1 MGDIVGLVREIKRTF
16 KKPSEHLGTMLWLVF
31 DFHRLIKALLG
42 ISGLVIFTIF
52 VDHGRVL
59 LLRRN
64 LPPGPLPLPIVGN
77 HLHLPKS
84 KPWKKIEEWSKYY
97 NDPLITV
104 WIGRVPNIFV
114 NDCWTAADLMEKRA
128 NIYSSRPK
136 HIVLGEMLNNSDY
149 NQTLLPYGDK
159 WRVHRK
165 LTVRSMLVK
174 SDDST

>member
-1 MGDIVGLVREIKRTF
+1 
-16 KKPSEHLGTMLWLVF
+16 MLRLA
-31 DFHRLIKALLG
+31 FHISRVVKAIAGLLG
-42 ISGLVIFTIF
+42 LAVLATLV
-52 VDHGRVL
+52 DYGRVL
-59 LLRRN
+59 LLRRK
-64 LPPGPLPLPIVGN
+64 LPPGPFPLPIVGN

-97 NDPLITV
+97 HDPLITV

-128 NIYSSRPK
+128 NIYSCRPK
-136 HIVLGEMLNNSDY
+136 HIVLGEMLNNTNY

-165 LTVRSMLVK
+165 LTVLTLHGK
-174 SDDST
+174 SDYSI